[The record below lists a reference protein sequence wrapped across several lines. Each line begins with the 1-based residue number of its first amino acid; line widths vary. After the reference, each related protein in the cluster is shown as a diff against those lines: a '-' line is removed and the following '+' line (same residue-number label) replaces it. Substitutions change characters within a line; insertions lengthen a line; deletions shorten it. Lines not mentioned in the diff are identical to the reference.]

1 MKKNIYN
8 SILLIL
14 LLFFVSIDSLQ
25 NIGEKC
31 EYVEPRTFYSAKY
44 ESEYWNLL
52 DDDYSKMYYEATL
65 KTDFS
70 DSTRKSIY
78 QFDSNNIDYTLKLK
92 MMKAIQ
98 FARLDHPER
107 ELMDFYTKT
116 NMKFLINK
124 KGIVC
129 KFYSSYIC
137 KNFKEYSTLLD
148 EVNLEIQDLVTTVNN
163 TNDIVEKYKL
173 IFQWITS
180 NVEYERTN
188 KDVKTIGF
196 LGDEYVLSEL
206 KTNSTQNIYGAIVNK
221 KAICDGIADAYKY
234 ICNCCNLECLIVDGY
249 VGNISDQNYHAWNL
263 IKVEDEW
270 YLVDATWNLGKDS
283 LDYFMVKDIKKGN
296 RTPINIGYD
305 LPGYSSLEQS
315 STEGAVTPSDIIIE

>member
-14 LLFFVSIDSLQ
+14 LLFFIFFDSLQ

-31 EYVEPRTFYSAKY
+31 EYIEPRTSYTAKY
-44 ESEYWNLL
+44 DSDYWNLL

-98 FARLDHPER
+98 FARLDHPEQ
-107 ELMDFYTKT
+107 ELMDFETKT
-116 NMKFLINK
+116 NIKFLLNK
-124 KGIVC
+124 KGMVC
-129 KFYSSYIC
+129 KFYSLYIC

-196 LGDEYVLSEL
+196 LGDDYVL
-206 KTNSTQNIYGAIVNK
+206 
-221 KAICDGIADAYKY
+221 
-234 ICNCCNLECLIVDGY
+234 
-249 VGNISDQNYHAWNL
+249 
-263 IKVEDEW
+263 
-270 YLVDATWNLGKDS
+270 
-283 LDYFMVKDIKKGN
+283 
-296 RTPINIGYD
+296 
-305 LPGYSSLEQS
+305 
-315 STEGAVTPSDIIIE
+315 

>member
-1 MKKNIYN
+1 MKEKLFMAKSNGNPSEWLPLWMHLEDTAGIMNHLLEDFIPESFCDSCGMERDIFEKTALFIAYIHDIGKATVAFQYKISK
-8 SILLIL
+8 SIP
-14 LLFFVSIDSLQ
+14 VRT
-25 NIGEKC
+25 GELEKFC
-31 EYVEPRTFYSAKY
+31 IKLPDFI
-44 ESEYWNLL
+44 

-98 FARLDHPER
+98 FARLDHPEQ
-107 ELMDFYTKT
+107 ELMDFDTKT

-129 KFYSSYIC
+129 KFYSLYIC

-173 IFQWITS
+173 S
-180 NVEYERTN
+180 
-188 KDVKTIGF
+188 
-196 LGDEYVLSEL
+196 
-206 KTNSTQNIYGAIVNK
+206 
-221 KAICDGIADAYKY
+221 
-234 ICNCCNLECLIVDGY
+234 
-249 VGNISDQNYHAWNL
+249 
-263 IKVEDEW
+263 
-270 YLVDATWNLGKDS
+270 YL
-283 LDYFMVKDIKKGN
+283 
-296 RTPINIGYD
+296 
-305 LPGYSSLEQS
+305 
-315 STEGAVTPSDIIIE
+315 